1 LKIVIVVASG
11 LMMKIEIGESLVRS
25 WLRHVEH
32 CEFAELNWKPS
43 PTWEARPNE
52 HIEGLF
58 EKAVTE
64 WPEAFGRNS
73 LSQLLKQAEIDVL
86 GLNTASSKLHL
97 VDVAFHSGGLNYGGQ
112 GETGKRIYKKLVRS
126 ALLASTYFAN
136 QEFIIY
142 FVTPVLSPGIK
153 AEVEVACERVKAVF
167 TSETKLTFQLI
178 LGDDFKTNL
187 LDDVLALN
195 SEVADTSELFLR
207 SWQLIKPFIQ
217 LVPESQDDLTV
228 ELQNPNNNRRDMHI
242 VALYLSR
249 FGHLDFEFRNQKET
263 FRSFGLIFGVAGNTV
278 KNTRDRFDRYVDNHR
293 AGWDVPLLDNL
304 QVILDEY
311 GESSKD
317 ELSDIVFPFVV
328 NAQG

>member
-1 LKIVIVVASG
+1 
-11 LMMKIEIGESLVRS
+11 MKVEIGESLVRS

-43 PTWEARPNE
+43 PTWEACPNE
-52 HIEGLF
+52 HVEDLF

-64 WPEAFGRNS
+64 WPVAFGRNS
-73 LSQLLKQAEIDVL
+73 LLQLLKQAEIDVL
-86 GLNTASSKLHL
+86 GLNNASSKLHL

-126 ALLASTYFAN
+126 ALLASTYFSN
-136 QEFIIY
+136 QEYIIY
-142 FVTPVLSPGIK
+142 FVTPVLSPGTK
-153 AEVEVACERVKAVF
+153 AEVESACERVKTVF
-167 TSETKLTFQLI
+167 ASEAKLTFQLI
-178 LGDDFKTNL
+178 LGNDFKVNL
-187 LDDVLALN
+187 LDEVLALN

-217 LVPESQDDLTV
+217 LVPENQDDVTV

-249 FGHLDFEFRNQKET
+249 FGHSDFQFGNQQET
-263 FRSFGLIFGVAGNTV
+263 FRFLGRIFGVSGNTV
-278 KNTRDRFDRYVDNHR
+278 KNIRDRFDRYVNNHR

-304 QVILDEY
+304 QVIMDEY

-317 ELSDIVFPFVV
+317 ELGVLV
-328 NAQG
+328 NAIIDNIQT